1 MFCIHSQLTTHNSQL
16 KSMLKFFNNLSLR
29 HKLFLAFFVLIMVII
44 FVAAMSLWFYN
55 KRESLSHVSEKMEE
69 TLVGIL
75 KIVKVE
81 QDFFATEP
89 SRSSFYS
96 HGRSKYLDKHQ
107 QQLDSMQKSIKT
119 LTNSIK
125 SNEIDVREDLLL
137 ISKELDLYRYNFRQ
151 VVVLTRNR
159 GFKDYG
165 KEGDMR
171 EIAHFLENSGKV
183 SMVALLTLRK
193 HEKDYISRKENIYI
207 DNFEAVIASMQQQNT
222 DAVINKKLLAYKAA
236 FKDLVALDKAI
247 GYDGTHDGFKYTMRQ
262 HGEVA
267 INIIEKTI
275 AKVNKL
281 SDGVKADF
289 QNIFVI
295 TMLIVVVV
303 SLTFS
308 YFLSFFITIPII
320 KLSEIIELTVDN
332 NFEGEFKPVKVYSND
347 EVGTLS
353 QDFNLMITKIQKQL
367 SQIKS
372 NALLLEEKNGQLEEN
387 NQQVKQS
394 EKRLEKLLDLKNKL
408 FSIISQDL
416 RNPLNSLKGF
426 LNILKYHT
434 TSFTAEELQE
444 LSGDMYSSLDKVML
458 LMEDVIKWSR
468 SQSGD
473 LEYNPNSLH
482 LKKVIEE
489 NLIAMA
495 GQAQEKYLMIE
506 TKIDGTLYATFDKDM
521 LDFILKNLLSNAYK
535 FSHENGKV
543 IVSAEK
549 KNDNITIRIK
559 DFGVGMSN
567 DVLSRIF
574 DPNTRV
580 SMLGTNKEK
589 GSGLGLLMCKDFVEK
604 NGGLMML
611 KTEEGKGTTVS
622 FTVIKASY

>member
-1 MFCIHSQLTTHNSQL
+1 
-16 KSMLKFFNNLSLR
+16 MLKLFNNLSLR

-55 KRESLSHVSEKMEE
+55 KRESLTHVSEKMEE
-69 TLVGIL
+69 TMVGIL

-81 QDFFATEP
+81 QDFFAVEP

-119 LTNSIK
+119 LTNNIK

-171 EIAHFLENSGKV
+171 GIAHFLENSGKV
-183 SMVALLTLRK
+183 SMVDMLTLRK
-193 HEKDYISRKENIYI
+193 HEKDYISRKEVVYI
-207 DNFEAVIASMQQQNT
+207 DNFDAVIALMQKKNT
-222 DAVINKKLLAYKAA
+222 DIIVSAKLNSYKAA

-247 GYDGTHDGFKYTMRQ
+247 GYDGSHDGFRYTMRQ
-262 HGEVA
+262 HGEIA

-281 SDGVKADF
+281 SDEVKGDF

-320 KLSEIIELTVDN
+320 KLSEIIEVTVEN
-332 NFEGEFKPVKVYSND
+332 NFQGEFKPVKVYSND
-347 EVGTLS
+347 EVGTLT
-353 QDFNLMITKIQKQL
+353 QDFNLMIKKIQKQL
-367 SQIKS
+367 SEIKS

-394 EKRLEKLLDLKNKL
+394 EKRLEKLLELKNKL

-434 TSFTAEELQE
+434 ASFTTEELQE
-444 LSGDMYSSLDKVML
+444 LSADMYQSLDQVML

-495 GQAQEKYLMIE
+495 GQAQEKYLIIE
-506 TKIDGTLYATFDKDM
+506 TKIDGTLYATFDRDM

-535 FSHENGKV
+535 FSNENGKV
-543 IVSAEK
+543 IISVEK

-622 FTVIKASY
+622 FTVKNAS